1 MFTPEEAL
9 SDVWFRAFDSL
20 YVDYGEGSYLIDRG
34 GKRYLDFTCGIGV
47 TNIGHSHP
55 RVVEALQAQAA
66 KLIHGQLNIT
76 IHQPALQLVEELQ
89 RIMPPE
95 LDRFF
100 FSNAGAEAVEAAV
113 KLARVA
119 TGRPNVIVF
128 QGGFHGRTI
137 GTMSLTTSKT
147 VYRAGYQPLMAGVF
161 VAPFPY
167 VYRYGRP
174 ADELVAW
181 CLDELRFLLKMQ
193 TAPDETAAMLIEPVL
208 GEGGY
213 VEAPP
218 GFMEGLRQ
226 ICDDYGIVLIADEI
240 QSGVGRTGKWFA
252 FEHYNAVPDIVT
264 FAKGIASGVPISGI
278 AARNELMVKWPVGSH
293 GGTYGGNILACA
305 AAVTTLRVIHDK
317 DLLAN
322 TQQQSDTLRQRLTA
336 LQGEYPVIGDIR
348 GLGLMIG
355 VEFTSGGKPD
365 ADRAKAV
372 IKHCYQNGLMLMS
385 CGPYGNTIR
394 FIPPLNVTE
403 QEIES
408 AMRCF
413 SDALAATA

>member
-1 MFTPEEAL
+1 M
-9 SDVWFRAFDSL
+9 
-20 YVDYGEGSYLIDRG
+20 
-34 GKRYLDFTCGIGV
+34 

-55 RVVEALQAQAA
+55 RVVKALQAQAA

-119 TGRPNVIVF
+119 TGRPNLIVF
-128 QGGFHGRTI
+128 QGGFHGRTV

-181 CLDELRFLLKMQ
+181 CLDELRFLLKTQ
-193 TAPDETAAMLIEPVL
+193 TAPQETAAMLIEPVL

-213 VEAPP
+213 VDAPP
-218 GFMEGLRQ
+218 GFMEGLRE

-252 FEHYNAVPDIVT
+252 FEHYDAVPDIVT
-264 FAKGIASGVPISGI
+264 FAQGHRLWCADFGH
-278 AARNELMVKWPVGSH
+278 R
-293 GGTYGGNILACA
+293 GT
-305 AAVTTLRVIHDK
+305 
-317 DLLAN
+317 
-322 TQQQSDTLRQRLTA
+322 
-336 LQGEYPVIGDIR
+336 
-348 GLGLMIG
+348 
-355 VEFTSGGKPD
+355 
-365 ADRAKAV
+365 
-372 IKHCYQNGLMLMS
+372 
-385 CGPYGNTIR
+385 
-394 FIPPLNVTE
+394 
-403 QEIES
+403 
-408 AMRCF
+408 
-413 SDALAATA
+413 